1 MNFKETIELL
11 NSQGVTAYE
20 IHKATGL
27 NEAGVRRIL
36 NNEVSKPQRKT
47 QESIVKYAST
57 ILSNTNK
64 VIIKKKESDLSM
76 EVKELKEQVKGLQDN
91 FKMIWDQL
99 LFLQNSWMQ
108 DRKERSEKKDLG

>member
-1 MNFKETIELL
+1 MKEDFYIRLKDYKKKKRVSNAVLGAVLGKNEPAMRQAIKRESLSKFEINELEKLFEPIIE
-11 NSQGVTAYE
+11 
-20 IHKATGL
+20 
-27 NEAGVRRIL
+27 
-36 NNEVSKPQRKT
+36 
-47 QESIVKYAST
+47 
-57 ILSNTNK
+57 
-64 VIIKKKESDLSM
+64 KKESDLSM